1 MLARIAN
8 PARTLVAASGK
19 RQFSAAASGSFKLPD
34 LQYDFGALEPSISAQ
49 IMEIHYTKH
58 HQTYITNLNA
68 SLEQYEDAQAKGDV
82 AKMIALQGAI
92 KFNGGGHVNHTL
104 FWENLAPNAGGEPEG
119 DLANAITSKW
129 GSFDA
134 FKKDMS
140 ATTAAVQ
147 GSGWGWLAFDPKAK
161 DVKIV
166 TCANQDPCSTTGCV
180 PLLGIDVW
188 EHAYYLDYK
197 NVRPDYLN
205 AIWDVVNWDTV
216 AARYSAAK

>member
-119 DLANAITSKW
+119 DLANAITSKVSLK
-129 GSFDA
+129 GLR
-134 FKKDMS
+134 
-140 ATTAAVQ
+140 T
-147 GSGWGWLAFDPKAK
+147 PRR
-161 DVKIV
+161 I
-166 TCANQDPCSTTGCV
+166 
-180 PLLGIDVW
+180 
-188 EHAYYLDYK
+188 
-197 NVRPDYLN
+197 
-205 AIWDVVNWDTV
+205 
-216 AARYSAAK
+216 

>member
-1 MLARIAN
+1 MLGRTVARRLGGLQKN
-8 PARTLVAASGK
+8 VGVRTLASG
-19 RQFSAAASGSFKLPD
+19 QSFKLPD
-34 LQYDFGALEPSISAQ
+34 MKYDFGALEPSISAK

-58 HQTYITNLNA
+58 HQTYVNNLNVA
-68 SLEQYEDAQAKGDV
+68 LEQYADAQAKGDM

-104 FWENLAPNAGGEPEG
+104 FWENLGPGKGGAPTG
-119 DLANAITSKW
+119 DIGNAITAKW

-134 FKKDMS
+134 FKKEFN

-147 GSGWGWLAFDPKAK
+147 GSGWGWLSYDPKNKGLA
-161 DVKIV
+161 IV
-166 TCANQDPCSTTGCV
+166 TCANQDPCSTTGTV

-205 AIWDVVNWDTV
+205 AIWNVVNWDTV
-216 AARYSAAK
+216 AARYAAAK